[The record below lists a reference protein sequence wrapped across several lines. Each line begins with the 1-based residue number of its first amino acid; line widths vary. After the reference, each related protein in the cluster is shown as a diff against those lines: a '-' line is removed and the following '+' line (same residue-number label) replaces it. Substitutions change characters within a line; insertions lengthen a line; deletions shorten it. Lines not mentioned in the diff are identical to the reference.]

1 MTVALRPAVS
11 VDNIDWNFQSL
22 LNELGAV
29 DGATI
34 EAGTIPAVA
43 FAVSYLPLG
52 GGTLSGPLE
61 APGFTVSGDAVV
73 TEADLAD
80 YYTKTEADAALAT
93 SAAATTTSLGQVK
106 QAEVVPS
113 LSMTASGTYNAADL
127 QQVMDKLDYLLA
139 KLRAAGVVAS

>member
-11 VDNIDWNFQSL
+11 VDNIDWNMQAL
-22 LNELGAV
+22 LNELGAI

-80 YYTKTEADAALAT
+80 YYTKTEADAEFAT
-93 SAAATTTSLGQVK
+93 SATATTSALGQVK
-106 QAEVVPS
+106 QAEAVAS
-113 LSMTASGTYNAADL
+113 LSMSAAGTYSAADL
-127 QQVMDKLDYLLA
+127 QAVMDKVDYLLA
-139 KLRAAGVVAS
+139 KLRDAGLVAP